1 MACMFMHMRQ
11 RGVALS
17 LVLVAL
23 CVAPWVAAAPA
34 TVRIGIGEY
43 PPFKV
48 ESEKGGGALTEL
60 VVEAFKAKGI
70 AATVEWVPNNRAIA
84 GVMSGHF
91 DGSFGWAHS
100 AERDEALLFSSKPI
114 YTYRMVF
121 VQRAGENRDWSTL
134 ADLTKTRIG
143 ITRGNFYSQPFADLQ
158 AQGVLTVD
166 EASDDV
172 NSLKKL
178 VRKRVDLFPLEE
190 SVARYLITT
199 KLDDNEASLLA
210 VQDRAFWTVPIYFVV
225 SKKIPNAQELMDAFD
240 AGYRELQRT
249 RRTDA
254 LERKLRRATP

>member
-1 MACMFMHMRQ
+1 MSHMQMHIKRWT
-11 RGVALS
+11 RIGIALA
-17 LVLVAL
+17 VAL
-23 CVAPWVAAAPA
+23 CAASWAQA
-34 TVRIGIGEY
+34 ATSTVRIGIGEY

-48 ESEKGGGALTEL
+48 ESEKGGGALTEI
-60 VVEAFKAKGI
+60 VVEAFKARNI
-70 AATVEWVPNNRAIA
+70 TATVEWVPNNRAIA

-121 VQRAGENRDWSTL
+121 VQRAGEKWDWSAL
-134 ADLTKTRIG
+134 ADLTAARIG

-158 AQGVLTVD
+158 AQGVLAVD

-178 VRKRVDLFPLEE
+178 LRKRVDLFPIEE
-190 SVARYLITT
+190 SVAHYLILS
-199 KLDDNEASLLA
+199 KLEPTEGNLLA
-210 VQDRAFWTVPIYFVV
+210 VQDKPFWTVPIYFVV

-240 AGYRELQRT
+240 AGYRELQRS
-249 RRTDA
+249 RRLEA
-254 LERKLRRATP
+254 LERKLRH